1 MGKSESLKM
10 EAGGQGLPTQEQVQ
24 EQQQKQAEMEEQRK
38 TMLSQICTAE
48 ALDRI
53 GRIQVVKPEKA
64 TEIENTL
71 LQQAMAGK
79 IQSKVTDE
87 ELKKLLA
94 ADGAQSQTGVQFN
107 RRNIMD
113 DDDW

>member
-1 MGKSESLKM
+1 MGESLKM

-24 EQQQKQAEMEEQRK
+24 EQQQKAEMEEQRK
-38 TMLSQICTAE
+38 AMLSQICTAE

-64 TEIENTL
+64 VEIENTL
-71 LQQAMAGK
+71 LQQAMQGK
-79 IQSKVTDE
+79 IQSKITDE

-94 ADGAQSQTGVQFN
+94 ADGASTQPNITMK